1 MLVLKEWDF
10 SLLQEMQSF
19 LHARRR
25 NTFPTVVTNTITVY
39 VNTSDPTRHVV
50 VETALVKC
58 TVVKKLDCILVY
70 GRTTKGDVVKKFY
83 CILVYGSTIKG
94 GVVKRSDCILVYGST
109 TKGDVVKRSD
119 CILVYGSTTKGD
131 VVKRSDCIL
140 VYGSTTKG
148 GVVKRSD
155 CICVPRLT
163 FTSAAMCFPLSPP
176 VLLFRLSRRLSR
188 VHRDLTA
195 FLSLAFIKKDS

>member
-119 CILVYGSTTKGD
+119 CILVYGSTTKG
-131 VVKRSDCIL
+131 
-140 VYGSTTKG
+140 
-148 GVVKRSD
+148 GVVKWSD